1 MILCKSSAKDKSL
14 ILNLYKGCGELNGV
28 WGFLVI
34 EVELFR
40 RKMSGAPFEI
50 TLFFK
55 ITFFNIKELFSQ
67 SRALLI
73 ATFLYFS
80 NLYFL
85 SIVVTF
91 FKIAGTLF

>member
-55 ITFFNIKELFSQ
+55 ITFFNITILNIKELFFTI
-67 SRALLI
+67 LG
-73 ATFLYFS
+73 TFDRD
-80 NLYFL
+80 
-85 SIVVTF
+85 F
-91 FKIAGTLF
+91 FMINPSLKFFR

>member
-1 MILCKSSAKDKSL
+1 MISRKSSAKDKSL

-55 ITFFNIKELFSQ
+55 ITFFNITILNIKELFFTI
-67 SRALLI
+67 LG
-73 ATFLYFS
+73 TFDRD
-80 NLYFL
+80 
-85 SIVVTF
+85 F
-91 FKIAGTLF
+91 FMINPSLKFFR